1 MRSTSELDSSCETS
15 PASRK
20 VSANKTEEKEKEGR
34 KNKQTE
40 DEEEEEE
47 DDENKPHG
55 VYVRIC
61 PERGTREVK
70 DRQDERLTKSRWLS
84 TY

>member
-1 MRSTSELDSSCETS
+1 M
-15 PASRK
+15 
-20 VSANKTEEKEKEGR
+20 SANKTEEKEKEER

-40 DEEEEEE
+40 DEEEEE